1 MFRHWVFIGHLDITT
16 VITETGG
23 LFRSYAYLGPVYCGT
38 GTVTRRVPGRNAEG
52 RLLEFRYYKLRQ
64 VVYVDNLDITTV
76 NSQETRHA
84 LKIVNSTD
92 LACKHIPEYYTVQV
106 HTSVH

>member
-1 MFRHWVFIGHLDITT
+1 
-16 VITETGG
+16 
-23 LFRSYAYLGPVYCGT
+23 VYCGT

-76 NSQETRHA
+76 NSQETRHT
-84 LKIVNSTD
+84 LKIVNSTTF
-92 LACKHIPEYYTVQV
+92 LNITQYKYTLEFSESG
-106 HTSVH
+106 H